1 MRRFTRE
8 ELANCDGQNGAPCHL
23 AFEGK
28 VYDLSRSFLW
38 QRGRHQVRHLA
49 GVDYTG
55 GLNEA
60 PHGADLLERFPV
72 VGVLVTEA
80 DTMI

>member
-1 MRRFTRE
+1 MRTFSRA
-8 ELANCDGQNGAPCHL
+8 ELAACNGKDGAPAYV

-38 QRGRHQVRHLA
+38 QRGRHQVTHPA

-55 GLNEA
+55 GLGAA
-60 PHGADLLERFPV
+60 PHGPDLLERFPV
-72 VGVLVTEA
+72 VGLLATET
-80 DTMI
+80 DR